1 MHPLELPK
9 NLSTLKTF
17 IKALKLSK
25 KWFKLFLLPLYTGKI
40 IRLNGS
46 AALLTRDVGDNYG
59 HFIVE
64 VMMGLYQIQLSKKK
78 PDFYILPQNH
88 SFQKEL
94 VKLLGISESQIIPA
108 DKNKLVFAKE
118 LIIPTLLNDYE
129 IIEYRKHTH
138 FRILSQPRILR
149 ELYTEILSHSSGSPS
164 RKIFF
169 ARPKN
174 SNRNITNASEVE
186 AVFEEFGFEIILP
199 DSLSIKKKIQLL
211 QETKI
216 LAGMHGAGIINSIF
230 LNKQATLFELFSEYY
245 HDNIPQ
251 YTALARGC
259 KYFYMVGKTSD
270 TSMHPQQENTYINP
284 DTLRKALEIIKQY
297 VEF

>member
-1 MHPLELPK
+1 M
-9 NLSTLKTF
+9 
-17 IKALKLSK
+17 
-25 KWFKLFLLPLYTGKI
+25 
-40 IRLNGS
+40 
-46 AALLTRDVGDNYG
+46 
-59 HFIVE
+59 
-64 VMMGLYQIQLSKKK
+64 
-78 PDFYILPQNH
+78 
-88 SFQKEL
+88 
-94 VKLLGISESQIIPA
+94 
-108 DKNKLVFAKE
+108 
-118 LIIPTLLNDYE
+118 
-129 IIEYRKHTH
+129 
-138 FRILSQPRILR
+138 
-149 ELYTEILSHSSGSPS
+149 
-164 RKIFF
+164 
-169 ARPKN
+169 
-174 SNRNITNASEVE
+174 
-186 AVFEEFGFEIILP
+186 FEEFGFEIILP